1 MASIIDDVRQL
12 ANGWRWTRRPLTPR
26 SAEPWV
32 GDPEPREFPTGWART
47 PAARA
52 TREAILRYGFRPIVW
67 SESQPTVEGLDNLE
81 HMAPS
86 VLFVANHASHMDTP
100 LLLCSLPK
108 SWREKTAV
116 AAAADYFFDVWW
128 RAATTALVFNTFP
141 IERTGGKRATTTARK
156 LIGEGWNLIVY
167 PEGTRSRDGWLGRWR
182 HGAARLAIEYELPVV
197 PVALRGTFAAMPR
210 GRSWP
215 VKGRV
220 PVSVRFGPPIRPGP
234 GEEFPTLSRRMQQE
248 LARLHDE
255 DASTWWE
262 SLRREAED
270 RTPALAGP
278 DAPRWR
284 RVWEASRP
292 LPRRTGRSA
301 GTRGHPGPV
310 WPRSG
315 RS

>member
-1 MASIIDDVRQL
+1 MTSILDDLRQMAK
-12 ANGWRWTRRPLTPR
+12 GWRWTHRPLTPR

-32 GDPEPREFPTGWART
+32 GDPEPHEFPTGWART
-47 PAARA
+47 PAAKA
-52 TREAILRYGFRPIVW
+52 TREAVLRYVFRPIVW
-67 SESQPTVEGLDNLE
+67 SESQPSVQGLDNLE
-81 HMAPS
+81 HLAPP

-100 LLLCSLPK
+100 LLLCSLPR
-108 SWREKTAV
+108 SWRERTAV

-156 LIGEGWNLIVY
+156 LIGDGWNLVVY

-182 HGAARLAIEYELPVV
+182 HGAARLAVEYGLPVV
-197 PVALRGTFAAMPR
+197 PVALRGTFATMPR

-215 VKGRV
+215 VKGRL
-220 PVSVRFGPPIRPGP
+220 PVSVRFGAPIHPEP

-248 LARLHDE
+248 LARLSDE

-270 RTPALAGP
+270 RTPAMTGP
-278 DAPRWR
+278 EAPRWR

-292 LPRRTGRSA
+292 LPRRTGRLS
-301 GTRGHPGPV
+301 HPGRV
-310 WPRSG
+310 WPKIR
-315 RS
+315 